1 MYLYI
6 SSPMSSSSVLALP
19 LTQPWP
25 SFRSSCGSLYANTS
39 DENITTQPTAAW
51 PLSRE
56 TCLEELP
63 TLSAAELERL
73 ENVLN
78 I

>member
-6 SSPMSSSSVLALP
+6 SSPTSSSSVLALP

-39 DENITTQPTAAW
+39 DENITTQPTGLLPGKPAVG
-51 PLSRE
+51 
-56 TCLEELP
+56 ELP
-63 TLSAAELERL
+63 TLFAAELERL